1 MVHCCVIDPE
11 YIIYHI
17 RQKSPLTVMYSI
29 TSSLYSRMELRARSF
44 PTRENIGYTRRK
56 QLFLKIIQ
64 DFIGIFSLSY
74 ARGSMRKL
82 SLPPSYYVQLD
93 LVITS
98 QRRRRVL
105 LPQPIIIAETPLA
118 LFPTK
123 TWLSERLLG

>member
-1 MVHCCVIDPE
+1 
-11 YIIYHI
+11 
-17 RQKSPLTVMYSI
+17 
-29 TSSLYSRMELRARSF
+29 
-44 PTRENIGYTRRK
+44 
-56 QLFLKIIQ
+56 
-64 DFIGIFSLSY
+64 
-74 ARGSMRKL
+74 MRKL

-118 LFPTK
+118 LFPTE